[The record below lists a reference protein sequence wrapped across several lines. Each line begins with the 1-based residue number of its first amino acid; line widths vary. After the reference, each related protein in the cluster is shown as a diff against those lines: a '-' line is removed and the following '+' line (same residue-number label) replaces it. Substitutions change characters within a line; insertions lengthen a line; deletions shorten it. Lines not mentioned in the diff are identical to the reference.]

1 MAGPFA
7 LILREKEEEVVVVAA
22 AAAAAEAAAGR
33 EEAGDVAE
41 AKAKTFR
48 GIYLFHP
55 ANSHFQTTF
64 PRRFTWGNPEIVAAE
79 KRAKDDEKGAAPVE
93 AKPVFELSG
102 ALARDT
108 NKVNVGGGQI
118 VVMK

>member
-1 MAGPFA
+1 VTCSGLELDGRTIRVDFAGEGGGGGGGGGG
-7 LILREKEEEVVVVAA
+7 R
-22 AAAAAEAAAGR
+22 AGGGGGR
-33 EEAGDVAE
+33 
-41 AKAKTFR
+41 R
-48 GIYLFHP
+48 GGESEDLSGYLFISSCRSSFDS
-55 ANSHFQTTF
+55 NL
-64 PRRFTWGNPEIVAAE
+64 RRFTWGNPEIVAAE
-79 KRAKDDEKGAAPVE
+79 KRAKDDEKAAAPVE

>member
-1 MAGPFA
+1 MAA
-7 LILREKEEEVVVVAA
+7 AAVVVVSGQ
-22 AAAAAEAAAGR
+22 EEVGDD
-33 EEAGDVAE
+33 EEATV
-41 AKAKTFR
+41 KTFR
-48 GIYLFHP
+48 GINLLHISVSYC
-55 ANSHFQTTF
+55 NNG
-64 PRRFTWGNPEIVAAE
+64 RRFTWGNPEIIAAE
-79 KRAKDDEKGAAPVE
+79 KRAKDDEKAAVPVE

>member
-1 MAGPFA
+1 
-7 LILREKEEEVVVVAA
+7 LILREREEVAAAAVVVVAVVA
-22 AAAAAEAAAGR
+22 VAGQEEVEDD
-33 EEAGDVAE
+33 EEATV
-41 AKAKTFR
+41 KTFR
-48 GIYLFHP
+48 GI
-55 ANSHFQTTF
+55 NSLHLSVSYCNNG
-64 PRRFTWGNPEIVAAE
+64 RRFTWGNPEIIAAE
-79 KRAKDDEKGAAPVE
+79 KRAKDDEKAAAPVE

>member
-1 MAGPFA
+1 MT
-7 LILREKEEEVVVVAA
+7 LREKEEEEVA
-22 AAAAAEAAAGR
+22 AAAGR
-33 EEAGDVAE
+33 EEAGGGAG

-48 GIYLFHP
+48 GIYLFPP
-55 ANSHFQTTF
+55 ADAHFDSNL
-64 PRRFTWGNPEIVAAE
+64 RRFTWGNPEIVAAE
-79 KRAKDDEKGAAPVE
+79 KRAKDDEKAAAPVE